1 MKTNQE
7 FKSEARSALNG
18 NWAQAVI
25 ATIIFMLLLSALC
38 GPGYASVLNISAGSP
53 LILPAYV
60 TYGGTLLIVLVLYP
74 LTAGFMNSFRIL
86 FETGD
91 NRLSS
96 NMFTVAFG
104 EGRGWLHLVLGMLL
118 TNVYILVVVAFSC
131 SWYYKGVLLCDDTIY
146 SRGASGAGYR

>member
-25 ATIIFMLLLSALC
+25 STIIFMLLLSALC

-60 TYGGTLLIVLVLYP
+60 TYGGTLLIVFGSL
-74 LTAGFMNSFRIL
+74 SFDCR
-86 FETGD
+86 FYEFFQ
-91 NRLSS
+91 NP
-96 NMFTVAFG
+96 F
-104 EGRGWLHLVLGMLL
+104 
-118 TNVYILVVVAFSC
+118 
-131 SWYYKGVLLCDDTIY
+131 
-146 SRGASGAGYR
+146 

>member
-38 GPGYASVLNISAGSP
+38 GPRYASVLNISAGSP

-74 LTAGFMNSFRIL
+74 LMAGYFNSFRIL

-104 EGRGWLHLVLGMLL
+104 
-118 TNVYILVVVAFSC
+118 
-131 SWYYKGVLLCDDTIY
+131 
-146 SRGASGAGYR
+146 